1 MASAKSNSGKTPP
14 KSQAADDLRALFE
27 DELKSLTLLAKIN
40 PKQDSYYN
48 NLFIKLTD
56 SLYNNERAIRNKFA
70 RIEFETE
77 EIGAKEMEQFLGAL
91 KRIIIQG
98 IDWLFWLVTFVW
110 NWSFGQISRA
120 LNLSIQTLP
129 DWKAL
134 LYILLVVLLLYMAY
148 MVIPR
153 ILAAIVGIFGAIWSL
168 VETLIKI
175 AVDMVWYILAAYGI
189 ALVIN
194 TVKVGTIFGK
204 LPLQ

>member
-1 MASAKSNSGKTPP
+1 
-14 KSQAADDLRALFE
+14 
-27 DELKSLTLLAKIN
+27 
-40 PKQDSYYN
+40 
-48 NLFIKLTD
+48 
-56 SLYNNERAIRNKFA
+56 
-70 RIEFETE
+70 
-77 EIGAKEMEQFLGAL
+77 MEQFLGAL

>member
-1 MASAKSNSGKTPP
+1 
-14 KSQAADDLRALFE
+14 
-27 DELKSLTLLAKIN
+27 
-40 PKQDSYYN
+40 
-48 NLFIKLTD
+48 
-56 SLYNNERAIRNKFA
+56 
-70 RIEFETE
+70 
-77 EIGAKEMEQFLGAL
+77 MEQFLGAL

-194 TVKVGTIFGK
+194 TVKVGTILGK
-204 LPLQ
+204 LPL

>member
-1 MASAKSNSGKTPP
+1 
-14 KSQAADDLRALFE
+14 
-27 DELKSLTLLAKIN
+27 
-40 PKQDSYYN
+40 
-48 NLFIKLTD
+48 
-56 SLYNNERAIRNKFA
+56 
-70 RIEFETE
+70 
-77 EIGAKEMEQFLGAL
+77 MEQFLGAL

-153 ILAAIVGIFGAIWSL
+153 ILAAIVGIFRAIWSL

-194 TVKVGTIFGK
+194 TVKVGTILGK
-204 LPLQ
+204 LPL

>member
-1 MASAKSNSGKTPP
+1 
-14 KSQAADDLRALFE
+14 
-27 DELKSLTLLAKIN
+27 
-40 PKQDSYYN
+40 
-48 NLFIKLTD
+48 
-56 SLYNNERAIRNKFA
+56 
-70 RIEFETE
+70 
-77 EIGAKEMEQFLGAL
+77 MEQFLGAL

-204 LPLQ
+204 LPL

>member
-1 MASAKSNSGKTPP
+1 
-14 KSQAADDLRALFE
+14 
-27 DELKSLTLLAKIN
+27 
-40 PKQDSYYN
+40 
-48 NLFIKLTD
+48 
-56 SLYNNERAIRNKFA
+56 
-70 RIEFETE
+70 
-77 EIGAKEMEQFLGAL
+77 MEQFLAAL

-98 IDWLFWLVTFVW
+98 IDWLFWLITFAW

-134 LYILLVVLLLYMAY
+134 LYIALVVLLLYMAY

-153 ILAAIVGIFGAIWSL
+153 ILAAIVGIFRAIWSL
-168 VETLIKI
+168 VETLLKI

-194 TVKVGTIFGK
+194 TIKVGSVFGK
-204 LPLQ
+204 MPWQ

>member
-1 MASAKSNSGKTPP
+1 
-14 KSQAADDLRALFE
+14 
-27 DELKSLTLLAKIN
+27 
-40 PKQDSYYN
+40 
-48 NLFIKLTD
+48 
-56 SLYNNERAIRNKFA
+56 
-70 RIEFETE
+70 
-77 EIGAKEMEQFLGAL
+77 MEQFLGAL

-110 NWSFGQISRA
+110 NWSFGQIARA

-153 ILAAIVGIFGAIWSL
+153 VLAAIVGIFSAIWSL
-168 VETLIKI
+168 VETLVKI

-194 TVKVGTIFGK
+194 TVKVGTILGK
-204 LPLQ
+204 LPL

>member
-1 MASAKSNSGKTPP
+1 
-14 KSQAADDLRALFE
+14 
-27 DELKSLTLLAKIN
+27 
-40 PKQDSYYN
+40 
-48 NLFIKLTD
+48 
-56 SLYNNERAIRNKFA
+56 
-70 RIEFETE
+70 
-77 EIGAKEMEQFLGAL
+77 MEQFLAAL

-98 IDWLFWLVTFVW
+98 IDWLFWLITFAW

-134 LYILLVVLLLYMAY
+134 LYIALVVLLLYMAY

-153 ILAAIVGIFGAIWSL
+153 ILAAIVGIFRAIWSL
-168 VETLIKI
+168 VETLLKI

-194 TVKVGTIFGK
+194 TIKVGSIFGK
-204 LPLQ
+204 MPWQ